1 MYEEAINLKFA
12 LLYSYTNICDDD
24 DDCNGKPD
32 DHSNITKDTYSATVS
47 VDVPYLH
54 CSFKD
59 YQLYKAEKEI
69 VKILCKRFRTEYLII
84 PI

>member
-1 MYEEAINLKFA
+1 MYEEAINLEFA
-12 LLYSYTNICDDD
+12 LLYSYTNICDD

-54 CSFKD
+54 
-59 YQLYKAEKEI
+59 QLYKAEKEI
-69 VKILCKRFRTEYLII
+69 VKILYVRGSGQNTS
-84 PI
+84 